1 MTRDRAVRRGVA
13 LSVALLISLCG
24 ASSSVSAEGEGLG
37 ISIVDVSAAPEVTV
51 EFSASFGLTSGSLS
65 IDQTEVLENGVPIA
79 ATLEEVPTSGL
90 EVVLLIDTSGSM
102 KEGNAIAAAKS
113 AATAFLSSLPPEVPV
128 GVVAFADAPSL
139 VSPLTTD
146 RTLLAATIAG
156 LSADGETALYDAI
169 QFAQT
174 LFSGTTD
181 DRQFVLLSD
190 GGDTVSGST
199 LEEAVV
205 VAGQIR
211 TNAIE
216 LVSSEAN
223 HTSLE
228 ELSGA
233 AQGSLSLASDPT
245 ALDGLYRDVADSLT
259 SRYRLHFTSA
269 ASGDVTYTVRV
280 TTSEGVAEA
289 TASAVLPTIVTTIAP
304 TTTLPP
310 AASTTVAE
318 SVVPPTIVEVVSSG
332 DDSSLSTKS
341 WLYIGAG
348 SVFVAL
354 LLLALLSIP
363 SQRRRR
369 SAAGI
374 LGADQPTGPSVA
386 PAASPGIGER
396 LSSMADSALDR
407 GDRRRGLSAA
417 LESAAINLR
426 PGEFLVLAIAIGLV
440 FALVLFSLM
449 GPLGFI
455 VGLVSAPLLGRM
467 IVESRAG
474 SRRKAFGEQ
483 LPDLL
488 QMMVSSLRS
497 GYGLPQALDAVA
509 NQVADPARAEMQRV
523 LLEVRIG
530 RDPTDAMQSMAD
542 RMKSRDFEWV
552 VAAIHINRE
561 VGGEL
566 AVILENVAE
575 TVRERQ
581 QLARQVR
588 TLTAEGRL
596 SAYILTGLPFILVVL
611 LSLSSPGYFDPF
623 KQAPG
628 PFLIVMGLALLT
640 VGWLW
645 MRKIIKAQL

>member
-1 MTRDRAVRRGVA
+1 M
-13 LSVALLISLCG
+13 LLAFNVVPPS
-24 ASSSVSAEGEGLG
+24 ASAEGEDLG
-37 ISIVDVSAAPEVTV
+37 ISRVDVSEAPEVTV
-51 EFSASFGLTSGSLS
+51 EFSAAFGLTGGALSL
-65 IDQTEVLENGVPIA
+65 DQLEVLENGAPIA
-79 ATLEEVPTSGL
+79 ATLEQVPTSGL
-90 EVVLLIDTSGSM
+90 EVVLVVDTSGSM
-102 KEGNAIAAAKS
+102 KEGDAIGAAKNAAA
-113 AATAFLSSLPPEVPV
+113 AFLSSLPPEIPV

-146 RTLLAATIAG
+146 RALLAATIAG
-156 LSADGETALYDAI
+156 LSATGETALYDAI

-181 DRQFVLLSD
+181 DRQFVVLSD

-199 LEEAVV
+199 LEEAVA
-205 VAGQIR
+205 VATKIR
-211 TNAIE
+211 TNVIE

-223 HTSLE
+223 RAALE
-228 ELSGA
+228 QLSGA
-233 AQGSLSLASDPT
+233 ANGSLGLATDPA
-245 ALDGLYRDVADSLT
+245 ALDGLFRQVAASLT
-259 SRYRLHFTSA
+259 SRYRLSFASA
-269 ASGDVTYTVRV
+269 ASGDVTYTLRV
-280 TTSEGVAEA
+280 ATPAGSAEA
-289 TASAVLPTIVTTIAP
+289 TATAVLPTIATTIAP
-304 TTTLPP
+304 TTTVL
-310 AASTTVAE
+310 ASPTTTIAE
-318 SVVPPTIVEVVSSG
+318 SVVPTTIVDVVSGGDESG
-332 DDSSLSTKS
+332 PSTKM

-348 SVFVAL
+348 SVFVSL
-354 LLLALLSIP
+354 LLLALLAIP
-363 SQRRRR
+363 AQRRRR
-369 SAAGI
+369 RSTAGI
-374 LGADQPTGPSVA
+374 LSADQATLQTDS
-386 PAASPGIGER
+386 PAASSSIGDR
-396 LSSMADSALDR
+396 LSSFAESALDR

-426 PGEFLVLAIAIGLV
+426 PGEFLVLAVALGVV
-440 FALVLFSLM
+440 FALVLFSFM
-449 GPLGFI
+449 GPVGFI
-455 VGLVSAPLLGRM
+455 IGLVSAPLLGRL
-467 IVESRAG
+467 IVESRAE

-530 RDPTDAMQSMAD
+530 RDPTEAMQSMAD

-596 SAYILTGLPFILVVL
+596 SAYVLTALPFLLAVL
-611 LSLSSPGYFDPF
+611 LSLTSPGYFDPF

-628 PFLIVMGLALLT
+628 PFLVVLGIGLLT

>member
-1 MTRDRAVRRGVA
+1 MTRGSFVRRSVGASLSMLLTLGA
-13 LSVALLISLCG
+13 LSSFAT
-24 ASSSVSAEGEGLG
+24 AEGEDLG
-37 ISIVDVSAAPEVTV
+37 ISRVDVSEAPEVTV
-51 EFSASFGLTSGSLS
+51 EFSAAFGLTGGALSL
-65 IDQTEVLENGVPIA
+65 DQLEVLENGALIA
-79 ATLEEVPTSGL
+79 ATLEQVPTSGL
-90 EVVLLIDTSGSM
+90 EVVLVVDTSGSM
-102 KEGNAIAAAKS
+102 KEGDAIGAAKNAAA
-113 AATAFLSSLPPEVPV
+113 AFLSSLPPEIPV
-128 GVVAFADAPSL
+128 GVVAFADAPAL

-146 RTLLAATIAG
+146 RALLAATIAG
-156 LSADGETALYDAI
+156 LSATGETALYDAI

-181 DRQFVLLSD
+181 DRQFVVLSD

-199 LEEAVV
+199 LEEAVA
-205 VAGQIR
+205 VATKIR
-211 TNAIE
+211 TNVIE

-223 HTSLE
+223 QEALKQ
-228 ELSGA
+228 LSGA
-233 AQGSLSLASDPT
+233 ANGSLGLATDPA
-245 ALDGLYRDVADSLT
+245 ALEGLFREVAASLT

-269 ASGDVTYTVRV
+269 ASGDVTYTLRV
-280 TTSEGVAEA
+280 ATPEGTAEA
-289 TASAVLPTIVTTIAP
+289 TATAVLPTIATTIAP
-304 TTTLPP
+304 TTTVLASPP
-310 AASTTVAE
+310 TTVTE
-318 SVVPPTIVEVVSSG
+318 SVVPTTVVEVVKGSN
-332 DDSSLSTKS
+332 SSLSTKT
-341 WLYIGAG
+341 WLYVGAV
-348 SVFVAL
+348 SIFVSL
-354 LLLALLSIP
+354 LILALFAIP
-363 SQRRRR
+363 VQHRRRR
-369 SAAGI
+369 STAGI
-374 LGADQPTGPSVA
+374 LGADQPVQSAEGKTSG
-386 PAASPGIGER
+386 GIGAR
-396 LSSMADSALDR
+396 ITSMAESALDR

-417 LESAAINLR
+417 LDSAAINLR
-426 PGEFLVLAIAIGLV
+426 PGEFLVLAIAIGVV
-440 FALVLFSLM
+440 FALVLFSFM
-449 GPLGFI
+449 GPIGFI
-455 VGLVSAPLLGRM
+455 VGVVSAPLIGRM
-467 IVESRAG
+467 IVEARAAG
-474 SRRKAFGEQ
+474 RRKAIGEQ

-566 AVILENVAE
+566 AIILENVAE

-596 SAYILTGLPFILVVL
+596 SAYVLTGLPFVLAVL
-611 LSLSSPGYFDPF
+611 LSLTSPGYFDPF

-628 PFLIVMGLALLT
+628 PFLVVLGVGLLI

>member
-1 MTRDRAVRRGVA
+1 MAV
-13 LSVALLISLCG
+13 LLAFNAVSPS
-24 ASSSVSAEGEGLG
+24 ASAEGEDLG
-37 ISIVDVSAAPEVTV
+37 ISRVDVSEAPEVTV
-51 EFSASFGLTSGSLS
+51 EFSAAFGLTGGALSL
-65 IDQTEVLENGVPIA
+65 DQLEVLENGALIA
-79 ATLEEVPTSGL
+79 ATLEQVPTSGL
-90 EVVLLIDTSGSM
+90 EVVLVVDTSGSM
-102 KEGNAIAAAKS
+102 KEGDAIGAAKNAAA
-113 AATAFLSSLPPEVPV
+113 AFLSSLPPEIPV
-128 GVVAFADAPSL
+128 GVVAFADAPAL

-146 RTLLAATIAG
+146 RALLAATIAG
-156 LSADGETALYDAI
+156 LSATGETALYDAI

-181 DRQFVLLSD
+181 DRQFVVLSD

-199 LEEAVV
+199 LEEAVA
-205 VAGQIR
+205 VATKIR
-211 TNAIE
+211 TNVIE

-223 HTSLE
+223 QEALKQ
-228 ELSGA
+228 LSGA
-233 AQGSLSLASDPT
+233 ANGSLGLATDPA
-245 ALDGLYRDVADSLT
+245 ALEGLFREVAASLT

-269 ASGDVTYTVRV
+269 SSGDVTYTLRV
-280 TTSEGVAEA
+280 ATPEGTAEA
-289 TASAVLPTIVTTIAP
+289 TATAVLPTIATTIAP
-304 TTTLPP
+304 TTTVLASPP
-310 AASTTVAE
+310 TTVTE
-318 SVVPPTIVEVVSSG
+318 SVVPTTVVEVVKGSN
-332 DDSSLSTKS
+332 SSLSTKT
-341 WLYIGAG
+341 WLYVGAV
-348 SVFVAL
+348 SIFVSL
-354 LLLALLSIP
+354 LILALFAIP
-363 SQRRRR
+363 AQHRRRR
-369 SAAGI
+369 SMAGI
-374 LGADQPTGPSVA
+374 LGADQPVQSAEGKTSG
-386 PAASPGIGER
+386 GIGAR
-396 LSSMADSALDR
+396 ITSMAESALDR

-417 LESAAINLR
+417 LDSAAINLR
-426 PGEFLVLAIAIGLV
+426 PGEFLVLAAAIGVV
-440 FALVLFSLM
+440 FALVLFSFM
-449 GPLGFI
+449 GPFGFI
-455 VGLVSAPLLGRM
+455 IGLVSAPLLGRM
-467 IVESRAG
+467 IVEARAE

-497 GYGLPQALDAVA
+497 GYGLPQALDSVA

-566 AVILENVAE
+566 AIILENVAE

-596 SAYILTGLPFILVVL
+596 SAYVLTGLPFVLAVL
-611 LSLSSPGYFDPF
+611 LSLTSPGYFDPF

-628 PFLIVMGLALLT
+628 PFLVVLGVGLLI